1 MYTYT
6 QAHAGR
12 LAALEGEL
20 KAAVEAKERLQ
31 QQAGALASASGGV
44 PSAAAQA
51 LASLPRDLNLTER
64 LAQVV
69 ELENALHGERAEKE
83 RFKFFAQQC
92 VGVASTGCDNL
103 G

>member
-1 MYTYT
+1 M
-6 QAHAGR
+6 
-12 LAALEGEL
+12 
-20 KAAVEAKERLQ
+20 EAKERLQ
-31 QQAGALASASGGV
+31 QQAGALASASGGAA

-92 VGVASTGCDNL
+92 VVVVVFFLFLEWL
-103 G
+103 GG